1 LICQIRS
8 TVVFSETSEENMT
21 TQRIAQLTLTLLIAT
36 LLISACGGTAPSP
49 TPTEVSLEAVYTA
62 AAATV
67 FARQTESAGAQPTKT
82 ATPTVT
88 ITATGTITATPAAT
102 RAVFVPVQP
111 VVVVVAAI
119 TTTGTPGT
127 LVPSITPTFGANG
140 CNNSALVEDVAV
152 PNTKAGD
159 AFTKTWKIQNNGTC
173 TWSGSYKFTFTGGN
187 LLGRDNS
194 TKIFKTV
201 GKGETFTE
209 SLKFT
214 APTTAGTYT
223 GSWRMADD
231 NGVGFGVEFVVK
243 VVVPS
248 PTQTPVPATATK
260 TPVTPTAVP
269 ATATP
274 VTPTAVPATATPVTP
289 TTVPATATPV
299 TPTTVPATDVPPT
312 DVPPTDVPPA
322 TDVPPTDVPPTATGG

>member
-248 PTQTPVPATATK
+248 PTQTPV
-260 TPVTPTAVP
+260 TPTA
-269 ATATP
+269 
-274 VTPTAVPATATPVTP
+274 
-289 TTVPATATPV
+289 VPATATPV